1 MNASN
6 IMANLLG
13 YNGYDTTI
21 QFDTGGIAGWAA
33 IAAWIGG
40 IFGLVFYIYFA
51 ICLMQIAKRTNT
63 PNGWMAWIPILNI
76 YLMCKLAGKS
86 GWWIILLLIPFVNI
100 IAVII
105 IWAEIA
111 KKLGKPAWWGVLML
125 IPIVNI
131 IIPGILAFGK
141 R

>member
-1 MNASN
+1 
-6 IMANLLG
+6 
-13 YNGYDTTI
+13 
-21 QFDTGGIAGWAA
+21 
-33 IAAWIGG
+33 
-40 IFGLVFYIYFA
+40 
-51 ICLMQIAKRTNT
+51 MQIAKRTNT
-63 PNGWMAWIPILNI
+63 PSGWMAWIPILNI

-100 IAVII
+100 IAAII

-111 KKLGKPAWWGVLML
+111 KKLGKPAWWGVLIL